1 MQAVLDTNIVVSALL
16 WGGTPLKLLELAT
29 DGKLS
34 LYTSPVL
41 FAELRNV
48 LHRDHLARRL
58 ANQHTAIED
67 AIRLYEDLCMVVSPL
82 STPRAVPNDIDDDQ
96 VIACVL
102 AAGAQL
108 IASGDSDLLV
118 LHPWKSIHI
127 LNAAEAVQFVKNAKT
142 EQ

>member
-16 WGGTPLKLLELAT
+16 WGGTPFKLLQLAT

-34 LYTSPVL
+34 LYTSPAL
-41 FAELRNV
+41 IAELRDV

-82 STPRAVPNDIDDDQ
+82 ATPRAVPNDIDDDQ

-118 LHPWKSIHI
+118 LHS
-127 LNAAEAVQFVKNAKT
+127 
-142 EQ
+142 